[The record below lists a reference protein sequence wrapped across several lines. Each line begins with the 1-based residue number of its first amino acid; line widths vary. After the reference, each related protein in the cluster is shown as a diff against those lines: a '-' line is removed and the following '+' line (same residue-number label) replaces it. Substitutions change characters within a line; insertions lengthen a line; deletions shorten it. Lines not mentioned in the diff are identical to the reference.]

1 MQFTKH
7 TLKNGTRLITAH
19 NPNTRTFTVL
29 VLFKVGSRYE
39 NKNINGISHY
49 IEHLMFKGTTK
60 RPNTLS
66 ISKELDA
73 FGAEYNAF
81 TGKDYTGYYVKINS
95 EKKEQAMDV
104 LSDMIHNSKFD
115 AKEINRERNVII
127 EEIHMYRDNPLMH
140 IEDLIEEEMFR
151 GDPLGWSIAGDEAS
165 MAKITRE
172 NIVDFFGKHYVPK
185 NTVIILS
192 GNLEDGETVNPVREQ
207 LQQKYL
213 DGNNK
218 PIHKS
223 SSLQPPTE
231 SAIFSN
237 GVKLA
242 EKYFNQNKA
251 KDVATHFKKFGGTF
265 KPVVKVEYKD
275 TGQYQL
281 AIAFPGLRYRDPD
294 MPACNLLANIL
305 GGTMSSRL
313 FIKVRERKG
322 LAYLVRAELS
332 PYQDTGAFVIRA
344 GLNKGNLK
352 LAIKTIL
359 AELKDIKTKG
369 VGEKELSRAK
379 ENIKGHMIL
388 GMEDSSDVANW
399 YGKQEILTN
408 EIWTLDEH
416 IAKMERVKSED
427 IKRLANKI
435 FDLKKVSVACIGPL
449 KDADEIKKLLK

>member
-1 MQFTKH
+1 M
-7 TLKNGTRLITAH
+7 
-19 NPNTRTFTVL
+19 
-29 VLFKVGSRYE
+29 LFKVGSRYE

-49 IEHLMFKGTTK
+49 IEHLMFKGTAK

-81 TGKDYTGYYVKINS
+81 TGKDYTGYYIKINS

-140 IEDLIEEEMFR
+140 IEDLVEEEMFR

-172 NIVDFFGKHYVPK
+172 NIADFFGKHYVPQ

-192 GNLEDGETVNPVREQ
+192 GDLSDGDP
-207 LQQKYL
+207 
-213 DGNNK
+213 
-218 PIHKS
+218 
-223 SSLQPPTE
+223 
-231 SAIFSN
+231 
-237 GVKLA
+237 VKLA

-251 KDVATHFKKFGGTF
+251 KDAATSFKKFGGQF
-265 KPVVKVEYKD
+265 KQTIKVEYKD

-313 FIKVRERKG
+313 FIKIRERKG

-344 GLNKGNLK
+344 GLNKGNLN

-369 VGEKELSRAK
+369 VSEKELSRAK

-408 EIWTLDEH
+408 DIWTLDEH
-416 IAKMERVKSED
+416 IAKMERVKAED

-435 FDLKKVSVACIGPL
+435 FDLKRVSVACIGPM
-449 KDADEIKKLLK
+449 KDEEQIKKLLS